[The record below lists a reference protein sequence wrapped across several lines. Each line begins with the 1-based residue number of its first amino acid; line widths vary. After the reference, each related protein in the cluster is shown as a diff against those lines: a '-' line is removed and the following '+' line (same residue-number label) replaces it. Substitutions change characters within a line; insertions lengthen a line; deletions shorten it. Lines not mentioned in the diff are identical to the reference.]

1 MGKRIFITGCSSGI
15 GRALA
20 QELSERGY
28 DVIATARDLNSL
40 HDLNAVQ
47 KLSLDVTSEASVAAA
62 VSAAGHI
69 DVLINNAGIGL
80 WGPVEAASIEQTQ
93 RLFDTNVYGVLR
105 VQNAVLPQMR
115 QRRSGSIIQISS
127 AAGRFSGPLV
137 GLYAASKH
145 ALEALSAALRVEV
158 APFNI
163 KVAIIE
169 IGAVASDFGNNRM
182 MANHADYEP
191 VVEHFRAKLMAARQA
206 ATSSEDVARA
216 VADVVDAG
224 VPELMVEATAD
235 ASAMAV
241 KRTQQTYAQWE
252 AELLD
257 GVKPL

>member
-1 MGKRIFITGCSSGI
+1 MSKRVLITGCSSGI

-20 QELSERGY
+20 EELTRRGY
-28 DVIATARDLNSL
+28 EVIATARNVDSL
-40 HDLNAVQ
+40 HGLNVSQ
-47 KLSLDVTSEASVAAA
+47 KLSLDVTSALSVETA
-62 VSAAGHI
+62 VSAAGRI
-69 DVLINNAGIGL
+69 DVLVNNAGVGL
-80 WGPVEAASIEQTQ
+80 WGAVEAASIEQTQ

-115 QRRSGSIIQISS
+115 ARRSGSIIQISS

-145 ALEALSAALRVEV
+145 ALEAFSAALRVEV

-182 MANHADYEP
+182 TANHADYDA

-206 ATSSEDVARA
+206 ATSAEDVALA
-216 VADVVDAG
+216 VATVVDSGA
-224 VPELMVEATAD
+224 PDLMVEATAD
-235 ASAMAV
+235 ARAMAA
-241 KRTQQTYAQWE
+241 KRGNQTYAQWE